1 MLTQCQ
7 KSGEKHFAV
16 IPGGED
22 PARYIKSTTI
32 NEMLGH
38 VE

>member
-16 IPGGED
+16 IADGED
-22 PARYIKSTTI
+22 PARYIKATTI
-32 NEMLGH
+32 NDMLGH
-38 VE
+38 AE

>member
-7 KSGEKHFAV
+7 NSGEKHLAV

-22 PARYIKSTTI
+22 PARYINATTI
-32 NEMLGH
+32 NDMLGYA
-38 VE
+38 E